1 MCVRIYP
8 FICHCHLLICFSFS
22 RADGRILRQ
31 IGPNRVHIGVQLSA
45 ENFPGTRASRRR
57 PKRATSRPICRRI
70 DENTDSM
77 ETTTSV
83 LERSKASEASQ
94 MRESDAQVSE
104 EVIRCSKC
112 TVLKIR
118 AVRKLRKM
126 SELAVYKGDKNV
138 FWNFRIFYKGFEQS
152 FGLRGF
158 FSSLI

>member
-8 FICHCHLLICFSFS
+8 FICHLLICFSFS
-22 RADGRILRQ
+22 QADGRILRQ

-45 ENFPGTRASRRR
+45 ENFLGTRASRRR
-57 PKRATSRPICRRI
+57 PKRATTRPICRRS

-83 LERSKASEASQ
+83 LERSKASEVSQ
-94 MRESDAQVSE
+94 MRESDAEVSE

-118 AVRKLRKM
+118 TVRKLRKM
-126 SELAVYKGDKNV
+126 SELAVFKGEKTCSG
-138 FWNFRIFYKGFEQS
+138 IFE
-152 FGLRGF
+152 F
-158 FSSLI
+158 FKRALSKVLS